1 MRALGIDPGTRRV
14 GVALSDEDGAFAS
27 PLCTIEVKRREQ
39 VLGEIAALA
48 EKHAAQV
55 IVVGL
60 PLRLDG
66 SEGEAA
72 RRSRMLAEQLAART
86 GRSVE
91 LWDERLS
98 TRAAERAL
106 REGELRGK
114 AARQVVDR
122 VAAALLLQS
131 YLDAHGARR
140 GYDEGEGD
148 G

>member
-14 GVALSDEDGAFAS
+14 GVALSDEDGLFAS
-27 PLCTIEVKRREQ
+27 PLCTLEVKGLSQLIAE
-39 VLGEIAALA
+39 LGALA
-48 EKHAAQV
+48 REHAVSV

-72 RRSRMLAEQLAART
+72 RRARVLSERLAQSVAE
-86 GRSVE
+86 RSIRLE

-106 REGELRGK
+106 REGEVRGK
-114 AARQVVDR
+114 QARQVVDR
-122 VAAALLLQS
+122 VAAAVLLQS
-131 YLDAHGARR
+131 YLDARR
-140 GYDEGEGD
+140 AAPAEDTD